1 MVPRIGIA
9 QITSTNKLL
18 NNLNKVKFYI
28 NKSLTDDLDVLVFPE
43 ATDFIS
49 ENKQQSYELAQK
61 VNHDFLSPLQ
71 DFIKALYLT
80 KLHVFIGVHLP
91 SIKSPETKI
100 RNCLLHISHTGEII
114 NNYQKI
120 HTFDVPKVDI
130 IESNLVEKGVELPE
144 LQTIG
149 DLSIGPNICYDI
161 RFPEQACYLRSL
173 GANVLLYPSAFTML
187 TGKLHWDILGK
198 ARSLDTQCYSILA
211 GQVGQHN
218 EKRASWGHSKIV
230 GPWGDVLLEL
240 KENEEDYGFLEIDID
255 NLEKIRDG
263 MPLFD
268 QKPSNMF

>member
-1 MVPRIGIA
+1 MVSRIGIV
-9 QITSTNKLL
+9 QLTSTNNLL
-18 NNLNKVKFYI
+18 NNLNKVKSYI
-28 NKSLTDDLDVLVFPE
+28 SKSLSDNLDILVFPE

-49 ENKQQSYELAQK
+49 ENKQQSYELAQN
-61 VNHDFLSPLQ
+61 VNKDFLSPLQ
-71 DFIKALYLT
+71 EFIKSLNLN

-91 SIKSPETKI
+91 STKSPETKI
-100 RNCLLHISHTGEII
+100 RNCLLLISNTGEII

-144 LQTIG
+144 LQSIS
-149 DLSIGPNICYDI
+149 DLKIGPNICYDI
-161 RFPEQACYLRSL
+161 RFPEQACYLREL

-198 ARSLDTQCYSILA
+198 ARSLDTQCYSVLV

-218 EKRASWGHSKIV
+218 EKRASWGHSKII

-240 KENEEDYGFLEIDID
+240 KETEEDYGFLEININD
-255 NLEKIRDG
+255 LEKVRDG

-268 QKPSNMF
+268 QKPNNMF